1 MQALYESRA
10 IKHTVGMV
18 RIPAAALKQQLQQL
32 IHHSL
37 DTDTCIC
44 TTAGRHTHT
53 KYKLCVNLKSFS
65 VC

>member
-18 RIPAAALKQQLQQL
+18 RIPAAALKQLQQL
-32 IHHSL
+32 IRHSL

-44 TTAGRHTHT
+44 TTAGTHTHT
-53 KYKLCVNLKSFS
+53 QNISS
-65 VC
+65 V